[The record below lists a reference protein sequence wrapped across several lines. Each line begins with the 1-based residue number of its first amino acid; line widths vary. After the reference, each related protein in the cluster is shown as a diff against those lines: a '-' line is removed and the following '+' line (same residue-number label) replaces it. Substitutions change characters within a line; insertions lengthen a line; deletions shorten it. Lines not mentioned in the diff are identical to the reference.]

1 MIEFSVLVLLIFNVV
16 NHKTIQKNGIYYA
29 PPIIGGG
36 ILKRCFFLMSV
47 CLSVAYIGPKSKTQR
62 PGTTKIGRE
71 ITHITRDSDT
81 TFKVQGQDHEAT
93 LITAA
98 LTCKVTAA
106 VSEGT
111 YSAWVKYCYVASARR
126 RGNGGEEGHIV
137 SPRAQLVLSKR
148 ARAVRCTVMKFS
160 VMTHHGKGGRQITS
174 AHRHIRLSTRWL
186 PLPSGISSMTSHYES
201 IRF

>member
-1 MIEFSVLVLLIFNVV
+1 MLSITKLY
-16 NHKTIQKNGIYYA
+16 KKNSIYYA

-111 YSAWVKYCYVASARR
+111 YSAWESTATLCLL
-126 RGNGGEEGHIV
+126 G
-137 SPRAQLVLSKR
+137 
-148 ARAVRCTVMKFS
+148 
-160 VMTHHGKGGRQITS
+160 
-174 AHRHIRLSTRWL
+174 STRGAWG
-186 PLPSGISSMTSHYES
+186 PRGRRETEAFCVAMCVACFVCDVFHSA
-201 IRF
+201 

>member
-1 MIEFSVLVLLIFNVV
+1 MLSITKLY
-16 NHKTIQKNGIYYA
+16 K
-29 PPIIGGG
+29 IIGGG

-111 YSAWVKYCYVASARR
+111 YSAWESTATLCLLGST
-126 RGNGGEEGHIV
+126 RGAWGPRGEERDRGILCRH
-137 SPRAQLVLSKR
+137 
-148 ARAVRCTVMKFS
+148 VRSLFC
-160 VMTHHGKGGRQITS
+160 
-174 AHRHIRLSTRWL
+174 L
-186 PLPSGISSMTSHYES
+186 
-201 IRF
+201 